1 MEMALDGLLVLEAAH
16 AWAGPLTGMYMAD
29 MGAEV
34 IHIEK
39 PGVGDLARSAFAHGP
54 LVKGENLPFLFV
66 NRNKKGITLDL
77 TKTKGQEIFKQMV
90 PKADVVIENFIPGTM
105 DRWGLGYKDLK
116 EINPGLI
123 MVSISGF
130 GQNGPYREYAGYDL
144 VAQAMSGLMSVT
156 GYPDQPPVRSGAAIA
171 DHLGGI
177 YGFCGALTALYWRQ
191 RTGEGQWVDISLMD
205 GTVFTLGDRIVR
217 YAHFGEPELIS
228 RVGNRYPLMGRARC
242 YATKDG
248 YFTIRAASEDAV
260 ARLAKLLGKEVSKI
274 KVEGT
279 DLMRGAQQFE
289 GEVGD
294 ALGEFLQDKTNEEAL
309 QMLEKEGV
317 ACAPVQSLDEV
328 MEDPQFKAREM
339 LVDIGHP
346 ILGQM
351 KMMGIVPKLSRTPGS
366 VRSAGPSLGQHNPE
380 VYSKLLGYTDN
391 DLNALKQEG
400 VI

>member
-1 MEMALDGLLVLEAAH
+1 MEMAFEGLLVLEAAH

-39 PGVGDLARSAFAHGP
+39 PGVGDMARSAFSHGP

-77 TKTKGQEIFKQMV
+77 TKSKGQDIFKQMV

-116 EINPGLI
+116 KINPGLI

-130 GQNGPYREYAGYDL
+130 GQNGPYREHAGYDL

-156 GYPDQPPVRSGAAIA
+156 GYPDQPPVRAGSAIA

-177 YGFCGALTALYWRQ
+177 YGFCGALTALYWKQ
-191 RTGEGQWVDISLMD
+191 KTGEGQWVDISLMD
-205 GTVFTLGDRIVR
+205 GAAFTLGDRIVR
-217 YAHFGEPELIS
+217 YAPLGDPELIA
-228 RVGNRYPLMGRARC
+228 RVGNRYPMMGRALC

-248 YFTIRAASEDAV
+248 YFTIRAASMEAV
-260 ARLAKLLGKEVSKI
+260 ARLAKLLGKEMPDAKLESTSSV
-274 KVEGT
+274 VGT
-279 DLMRGAQQFE
+279 LQFE

-294 ALGEFLQDKTNEEAL
+294 ALGEFLKDKTNKEAL
-309 QMLEKEGV
+309 RIMEKEGI
-317 ACAPVQSLDEV
+317 ACAPVQSLDQV
-328 MEDPQFKAREM
+328 MEDPQFKVREM

-366 VRSAGPSLGQHNPE
+366 VRSAGPSLGQHNAE

-400 VI
+400 LI

>member
-1 MEMALDGLLVLEAAH
+1 M
-16 AWAGPLTGMYMAD
+16 
-29 MGAEV
+29 
-34 IHIEK
+34 
-39 PGVGDLARSAFAHGP
+39 
-54 LVKGENLPFLFV
+54 
-66 NRNKKGITLDL
+66 
-77 TKTKGQEIFKQMV
+77 
-90 PKADVVIENFIPGTM
+90 
-105 DRWGLGYKDLK
+105 
-116 EINPGLI
+116 
-123 MVSISGF
+123 
-130 GQNGPYREYAGYDL
+130 
-144 VAQAMSGLMSVT
+144 
-156 GYPDQPPVRSGAAIA
+156 
-171 DHLGGI
+171 
-177 YGFCGALTALYWRQ
+177 
-191 RTGEGQWVDISLMD
+191 
-205 GTVFTLGDRIVR
+205 
-217 YAHFGEPELIS
+217 
-228 RVGNRYPLMGRARC
+228 
-242 YATKDG
+242 
-248 YFTIRAASEDAV
+248 

-366 VRSAGPSLGQHNPE
+366 VRTAGPSLGQHNPE

-400 VI
+400 LI

>member
-1 MEMALDGLLVLEAAH
+1 MKMALEGLLVLEAAH
-16 AWAGPLTGMYMAD
+16 AWAGPLTGMYLAD

-66 NRNKKGITLDL
+66 NRNKKGMTLDL
-77 TKTKGQEIFKQMV
+77 TKKKGQEIFKQMV
-90 PKADVVIENFIPGTM
+90 PKADIVIENFIPGTM

-130 GQNGPYREYAGYDL
+130 GQTGPYREHAGFDL

-156 GYPDQPPVRSGAAIA
+156 GYPDQPPVRAGSAIA

-177 YGFCGALTALYWRQ
+177 YGFCGALTALYWKQ
-191 RTGEGQWVDISLMD
+191 KTGEGQWVDISLMD
-205 GTVFTLGDRIVR
+205 GTAFTLGDRIVR
-217 YAHFGEPELIS
+217 YALLGDPELKA

-248 YFTIRAASEDAV
+248 YFTIRPTSEETV
-260 ARLAKLLGKEVSKI
+260 ARLAKLLGKEISKA

-279 DLMRGAQQFE
+279 DLMRGALQIE
-289 GEVGD
+289 GEIGD
-294 ALGEFLQDKTNEEAL
+294 ALGEFLENKSSEEAIRI
-309 QMLEKEGV
+309 MEKVGV
-317 ACAPVQSLDEV
+317 AFAPVQSLDEV
-328 MEDPQFKAREM
+328 IEDPQFKAREM

-351 KMMGIVPKLSRTPGS
+351 KMMGIVPKLSKTPGS
-366 VRSAGPSLGQHNPE
+366 IRSAGPSLGQHNLE
-380 VYSKLLGYTDN
+380 IFSKLLGYTDN
-391 DLNALKQEG
+391 DLKTLKQEG
-400 VI
+400 LI